1 MLSCRRKPP
10 QCLGC
15 CFSALVWSG
24 LFHVMQSQ
32 GWHPQAPAPCHFSW
46 DTESRCWVRAGW
58 SFAVDRPLSFTWLR
72 VADMPLPLYLTWLV
86 SLVFSL
92 NLNVISELPNHP
104 FCPEVP
110 CVFSF
115 LLTSLSF
122 IDAIYIARRQ
132 ATSMSLDDI
141 IFKFPPV
148 KTKREKWKTLG
159 ETVLFNSLGYM

>member
-10 QCLGC
+10 QCLGWR
-15 CFSALVWSG
+15 FSALVSFG

-32 GWHPQAPAPCHFSW
+32 GWHPQAPAPCHFSR

-72 VADMPLPLYLTWLV
+72 VVTCLFPSTSHGWFLW
-86 SLVFSL
+86 SSGL

-104 FCPEVP
+104 FCPEVS
-110 CVFSF
+110 CIFSF
-115 LLTSLSF
+115 LFPSLSS

-132 ATSMSLDDI
+132 ATSMSWDDI